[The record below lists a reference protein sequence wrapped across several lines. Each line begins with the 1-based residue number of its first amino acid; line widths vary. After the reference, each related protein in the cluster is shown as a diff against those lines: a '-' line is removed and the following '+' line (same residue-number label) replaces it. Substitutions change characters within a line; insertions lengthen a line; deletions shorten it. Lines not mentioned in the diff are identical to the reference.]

1 MYEARLTGPANQ
13 HHTPTKK
20 PMPQQ
25 RRGPGRPAYDSKQ
38 KLVAAASALLAER
51 GYEATSPKMILD
63 RAGIGQ
69 GSLYHHYEG
78 KEALA
83 LDAISHLRDRSL
95 AYLEGRATAAAA
107 GRVDEA
113 GDVPD
118 AGTDTAAVLTGIEA
132 TLDQLFTRTEGRALI
147 RLLADPTAAAI
158 KTLSSAT
165 ESWCDDLRTAILATL
180 DGGNTTDPEV
190 AEAAAA
196 ILAPEIDG
204 LTHGLLAAALG
215 RGLVALP
222 RIHTSHPHNTTAYEA

>member
-1 MYEARLTGPANQ
+1 MYEVRLTGLANE
-13 HHTPTKK
+13 HHTRTEK

-38 KLVAAASALLAER
+38 KLVTAASALLAER

-69 GSLYHHYEG
+69 GSLYHRYKG

-95 AYLEGRATAAAA
+95 AYLEGRATAASA

-118 AGTDTAAVLTGIEA
+118 AGTDTAAVLARIEA

-147 RLLADPTAAAI
+147 RLLADPTVAAI
-158 KTLSSAT
+158 KTLSTAT

-180 DGGNTTDPEV
+180 DGGNTNDPEV

-196 ILAPEIDG
+196 ILAPEIDA
-204 LTHGLLAAALG
+204 LAHGLLAAALG

-222 RIHTSHPHNTTAYEA
+222 RIQTSHPHNTTGYEA